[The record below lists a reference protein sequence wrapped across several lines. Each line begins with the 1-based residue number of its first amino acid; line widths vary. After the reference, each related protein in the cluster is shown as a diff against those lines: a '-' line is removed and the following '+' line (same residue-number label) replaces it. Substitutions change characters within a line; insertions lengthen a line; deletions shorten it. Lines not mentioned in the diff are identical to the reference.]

1 MEKTNRNSLQWNL
14 SLGAVFGEGDGVGK
28 VVLRKMK
35 LLTKVL
41 DAYHTSTGYSKNWN
55 MECEGLDWSLSFSTS

>member
-1 MEKTNRNSLQWNL
+1 MEKTNSNALQWNL
-14 SLGAVFGEGDGVGK
+14 SLGAVFGEGNGVGK

-41 DAYHTSTGYSKNWN
+41 DAYHTS
-55 MECEGLDWSLSFSTS
+55 M